1 MRVMTVCDK
10 LVIMLY
16 YHGFYSPL
24 KKEKDLAVGQAPWV
38 PSRCSDDRVR
48 AGLGFDERRE
58 SVGNCIHV

>member
-1 MRVMTVCDK
+1 MGTPVKFVKT
-10 LVIMLY
+10 LY